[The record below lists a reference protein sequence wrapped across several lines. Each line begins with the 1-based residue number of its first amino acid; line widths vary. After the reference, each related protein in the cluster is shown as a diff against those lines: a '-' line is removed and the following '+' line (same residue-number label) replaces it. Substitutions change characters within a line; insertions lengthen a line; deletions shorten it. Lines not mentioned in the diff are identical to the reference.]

1 MRILGFV
8 VMMSVCG
15 LNCLIVD
22 KKLPTFYIWV
32 NLYPAIDS
40 LLRAA
45 SSRIWASE
53 ASRAC
58 YICLYREKRFLK
70 KLDSHMGKTRN

>member
-1 MRILGFV
+1 MNPSRCSCV
-8 VMMSVCG
+8 
-15 LNCLIVD
+15 NRPLIS
-22 KKLPTFYIWV
+22 PFMGEEGRGERERE
-32 NLYPAIDS
+32 LYPAIDS